1 MAKELV
7 RTKTPITAIG
17 GHVLH
22 PEKHN
27 LAFGR
32 WAMPVM
38 ARKMQDPDPIEKRKA
53 IQSLCDFVFDP
64 KRVASKEFLSVVPY
78 LRKSSEDN
86 DVKVREVTARCFA
99 TVAATAAGR
108 RTFGKQDFYKEVL
121 RLIVDDEK
129 TVRHAANVVLQRL
142 TLSPMAAEELVRSDA
157 IPILLNQ
164 VPQEEDDTL
173 ELLLQTIYVCCLVD
187 PDKVLLAGGLE
198 SIIPWLKSSNSRI
211 KERTAMIIKELT
223 VDAKGRNKA
232 LDLGVLPLLLNLL
245 DGNDEKIQAKA
256 LSALMMIAIATP
268 AKFLSLN
275 KGAIAKLLPFLKVRN
290 AEIRLNTIKV
300 LTALS
305 EAPPGRKILLDRLPM
320 LTPLLNDNVKEIQD
334 AAKRMISV
342 VTFKP

>member
-64 KRVASKEFLSVVPY
+64 KRVASKEFL
-78 LRKSSEDN
+78 
-86 DVKVREVTARCFA
+86 T
-99 TVAATAAGR
+99 TAAGR